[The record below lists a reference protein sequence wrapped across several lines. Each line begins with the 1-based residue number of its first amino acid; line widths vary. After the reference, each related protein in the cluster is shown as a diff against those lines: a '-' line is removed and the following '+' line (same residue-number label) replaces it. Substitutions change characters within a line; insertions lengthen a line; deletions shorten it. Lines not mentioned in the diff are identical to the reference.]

1 MPADRLHFV
10 RHAQV
15 INPEGVIYERIPGYG
30 ITDKGHQ
37 MARAAAEMANSLNIS
52 AFYTSPL
59 QRAKES
65 AAPWQELYGVT
76 PVEENRVIEN
86 WNKFAGLKIDA
97 KTLLRRPQLIINF
110 HDPFKPSWSE
120 PYVEIQQRMLAAAKD
135 AWENTDGG
143 DVVFVSHQLPIV
155 MLQRTAQGLS
165 LPHYPKDRKCELSS
179 ISSFE
184 FVDDRLVMLDYVVP
198 WQEAGIE
205 L

>member
-1 MPADRLHFV
+1 MPAQRLHFV

-15 INPEGVIYERIPGYG
+15 NNPDGVIYERIPGFG

-37 MARAAAEMANSLNIS
+37 MAAAAAEMASKLEIA
-52 AFYTSPL
+52 AFYCSPL

-65 AAPWQELYGVT
+65 ASHWERLYGVELM
-76 PVEENRVIEN
+76 EEPRIIEN
-86 WNKFAGLKIDA
+86 WNKFRGLKINT
-97 KTLLRRPQLIINF
+97 KTLLQKPLLLAHF
-110 HDPFKPSWSE
+110 HDPFKPSWAE
-120 PYVEIQQRMLAAAKD
+120 PYVEIQTRMLAAAKQ
-135 AWENTDGG
+135 AWDETDGG

-155 MLQRTAQGLS
+155 MLQRTAQGMS

-184 FVDDRLVMLDYVVP
+184 FVAEQLTMLDYVVP